1 MKSFLKSLSL
11 LMTAAL
17 FIGLLSFGAVRTV
30 SAAEPTTDAL
40 VDVEAGRYLG
50 TKEDGVYRFVGIQY
64 GVAERFMP
72 AEKAPSFAG
81 IHTATTY
88 GPGCPTTQQAAYPGK
103 TDPLVTSYM
112 TPNAYWAESEQCL
125 YLNVWSDAANEVL
138 TGETTEATKPVLFF
152 IHGGGLATGGANEL
166 TYYDGANFAKK
177 TGAVFVSVNH
187 RLNVLGY
194 GNLSA
199 YGEEYEANLGEKD
212 LVLALQWVHDNIAQF
227 GGDPENVTILGQSG
241 GGSKVC
247 GLLSSPEALELF
259 DKAIICSGGPSVIA
273 NTLESTQAVGQNWVA
288 SVKEKYGVETDAEAL
303 ELLKTMP
310 YDDLYAVTGGK
321 TAGIV
326 IDGSFITESAM
337 QPEGWSELSKDV
349 PLMISTTFAEMAGS
363 MASHNLSALVN
374 NTTDYG
380 IFGDPAIRDEWV
392 SRINNDYMSEEY
404 LMEQLTAKYGDS
416 TDAVIAAFEQA
427 YPHLNKYDLRN
438 YTGRNSNAALI
449 RVNAG
454 AQKTYQAIY
463 AYRFP
468 IYGGTMGWHTG
479 GDLPFIFQN
488 MDKIKNMV
496 AGDEEG
502 AQALA
507 DAASGA
513 VYSFM
518 ATGDP
523 STPDLAWDAFTAE
536 EGAVM
541 VFDGESPCRTG
552 FFDKELADLMAAAA
566 AR

>member
-1 MKSFLKSLSL
+1 MKKILKHCLAAILSL
-11 LMTAAL
+11 LMVL
-17 FIGLLSFGAVRTV
+17 GLLSAGAFSVP
-30 SAAEPTTDAL
+30 SNAAEATTDAL
-40 VDVEAGRYLG
+40 VDVAEGRYLG

-64 GVAERFMP
+64 GVAERFHA

-88 GPGCPTTQQAAYPGK
+88 GPGCPTTQQAAYPGN
-103 TDPLVTSYM
+103 TSPLVTSYM

-194 GNLSA
+194 SNLSY
-199 YGEEYEANLGEKD
+199 YGEEYETNLGEKD
-212 LVLALQWVHDNIAQF
+212 LVLALEWVRDNIAQF
-227 GGDPENVTILGQSG
+227 GGDPNNVTILGQSG

-247 GLLSSPEALELF
+247 GLMSAPAALEVF
-259 DKAIICSGGPSVIA
+259 DKAIICSGGPSVISA
-273 NTLESTQAVGQNWVA
+273 TKEDTQQSGIDWVEN
-288 SVKEKYGVETDAEAL
+288 VKATYGVESDEEAL

-310 YDDLYAVTGGK
+310 YDELYAVTGGK
-321 TAGIV
+321 SAGIV
-326 IDGSFITESAM
+326 IDGDFIPESAM
-337 QPEGWSELSKDV
+337 QPEGWSESSKDV

-374 NTTDYG
+374 NTTDFG
-380 IFGDPAIRDEWV
+380 IFEDPAIRDEWV
-392 SRINNDYMSEEY
+392 ARINNDYMSEEY
-404 LMEQLTAKYGDS
+404 LMEQLTAKYGDN
-416 TDAVIAAFEQA
+416 TEAVIAAFEEA
-427 YPHLNKYDLRN
+427 YPHLSVYDLRN
-438 YTGRNSNAALI
+438 YTGRNSRAAMI

-454 AQKTYQAIY
+454 ADKTYQAIY

-468 IYGGTMGWHTG
+468 IYGGTMAWHTG

-488 MDKIKNMV
+488 LDKISNMV

-502 AQALA
+502 AQKLA

-523 STPDLAWDAFTAE
+523 STEELPWAAFTAE

-541 VFDGESPCRTG
+541 VFDADSTCRTG
-552 FFDKELADLMAAAA
+552 FFDAELEELRTAQQ
-566 AR
+566 